1 MFKPLKTIARIA
13 SIALSLVVLTV
24 PATQMHA
31 QSLTVPAPPKVVTGG
46 DPQPTG
52 EAVPVILI
60 LPSLII
66 L

>member
-1 MFKPLKTIARIA
+1 MSKTIARFA
-13 SIALSLVVLTV
+13 VLALALAAFIV
-24 PATQMHA
+24 PSTRMLA
-31 QSLTVPAPPKVVTGG
+31 QPVPPPHVVTGG

-52 EAVPVILI
+52 EAVPVFII